1 MLNKIPMAFQYTLA
15 IIGAALVAMTVK
27 NMTADQSVPE
37 GSPSETEVAQNSAD
51 EQGEVATSTIVF
63 NEPPKTRPPAP
74 PPNPVDQVDQLRL
87 RAERIVKDNEHLLK
101 EYEAANPGQAPKA
114 KGPPTETDKKIDALQ
129 ARLKKLQ
136 SQK

>member
-1 MLNKIPMAFQYTLA
+1 MLNKIPMVVQYALA
-15 IIGAALVAMTVK
+15 IVGAALVALWVK
-27 NMTADQSVPE
+27 NATQDEAANSA
-37 GSPSETEVAQNSAD
+37 SPSEADPAAVQAQAPTEAK
-51 EQGEVATSTIVF
+51 TSTIVF
-63 NEPPKTRPPAP
+63 NEMPKMRPPAP

-136 SQK
+136 DKK